1 MELEEICAGKGRVKV
16 LKLLLKEGHATVTR
30 LARETGLNHARLL
43 EHLRALEKMGL
54 VEERRYGRIRLYEIK
69 YKDPRVGA
77 LKEAFEVLERL

>member
-16 LKLLLKEGHATVTR
+16 LRILLKEGHATVTK
-30 LARETGLNHARLL
+30 LARESGLNHARLL
-43 EHLRALEKMGL
+43 QHLRALERMGL
-54 VEERRYGRIRLYEIK
+54 VEERRYGRIRLYEIR